1 MHFLTYGLYINVY
14 SSYYTGNVRSNNNH
28 YQSSSNYYRER
39 IIILT
44 ECLYTDKVTVIAVTV
59 KILTLLS
66 ISALSCCYAC
76 SSTAPLGPNV
86 GGFVL
91 VLVVGYYS
99 EWSAPGVLHKG
110 KYDIHIDWV
119 LLPPIPSPIH
129 LESHLYVCQHVF
141 TPFSVFTSTQ
151 LQISSAFIYANGS
164 KYCKILFPSSLCSPY
179 NQFCPAI
186 V

>member
-1 MHFLTYGLYINVY
+1 MYIHHIILEMLEVTIIII
-14 SSYYTGNVRSNNNH
+14 SLALITMEK
-28 YQSSSNYYRER
+28 QR

-44 ECLYTDKVTVIAVTV
+44 ECLYTDKVIMIAVTV
-59 KILTLLS
+59 KILS

-129 LESHLYVCQHVF
+129 LESHLYVC
-141 TPFSVFTSTQ
+141 
-151 LQISSAFIYANGS
+151 
-164 KYCKILFPSSLCSPY
+164 
-179 NQFCPAI
+179 
-186 V
+186 

>member
-1 MHFLTYGLYINVY
+1 MYIHHIILEMLEVTIIII
-14 SSYYTGNVRSNNNH
+14 SLALITTEK
-28 YQSSSNYYRER
+28 QR

-44 ECLYTDKVTVIAVTV
+44 ECLYTDKVIMIAVMV
-59 KILTLLS
+59 KILS

-129 LESHLYVCQHVF
+129 LESHLYVC
-141 TPFSVFTSTQ
+141 
-151 LQISSAFIYANGS
+151 
-164 KYCKILFPSSLCSPY
+164 
-179 NQFCPAI
+179 
-186 V
+186 

>member
-1 MHFLTYGLYINVY
+1 MYIHHIILEMLEVTIIII
-14 SSYYTGNVRSNNNH
+14 SLALITMEK
-28 YQSSSNYYRER
+28 QR

-44 ECLYTDKVTVIAVTV
+44 ECLYTDKVIMIAVMV
-59 KILTLLS
+59 KILS

-129 LESHLYVCQHVF
+129 LESHLYVC
-141 TPFSVFTSTQ
+141 
-151 LQISSAFIYANGS
+151 
-164 KYCKILFPSSLCSPY
+164 
-179 NQFCPAI
+179 
-186 V
+186 